1 MLLSPRSCAQ
11 LLSWSGFTC
20 ALVLAASVAELSACD
35 ATGEVEGGEPFDG
48 GVTTTTTTTTG
59 GEGGTTTK
67 ASNSCAGA
75 DAGTGSTFT
84 DLYRDYFGP
93 TGGASCSGSVGN
105 CHGESTGVGA
115 LSSGGFVCGASQSD
129 CYTGM
134 HITTADL
141 LSASD
146 TATPANSGLVM
157 ALRKETP
164 AGTNNMPF
172 DPPSTCVFTDDD
184 IGRITAWV
192 GAGAP
197 NN

>member
-1 MLLSPRSCAQ
+1 MVLSPRSRAQ
-11 LLSWSGFTC
+11 LLSWSGCSC
-20 ALVLAASVAELSACD
+20 ALVLAASVAELGACD
-35 ATGEVEGGEPFDG
+35 ASGEVEGGEPFDG
-48 GVTTTTTTTTG
+48 GVTTTATTDA
-59 GEGGTTTK
+59 GGTTTK
-67 ASNSCAGA
+67 ASNSCAGP

-93 TGGASCSGSVGN
+93 SGGASCSGSVGN
-105 CHGESTGVGA
+105 CHGETTGVGA
-115 LSSGGFVCGASQSD
+115 LGSGGFVCGASQSD

-172 DPPSTCVFTDDD
+172 DPPSTCVFTDGD
-184 IGRITAWV
+184 IARITAWV

-197 NN
+197 ND